1 MVRILESYLDGKKG
15 KLIIDVVDSEGELQ
29 KLIDHIK
36 KTANIGH
43 SFEVVV
49 DPDNKDY
56 TEKFYIDGDGSFHI
70 KDVEFEKEDDEKEK
84 KEESVKT
91 VDAFK
96 KEHNLTDDDIDELK
110 QYYENPWNEHRD
122 LTFVDYLYALV
133 DNNLLPEMLSES
145 VKTIYNFKK
154 ENKLSNEMINTLKEF
169 YDSDQNIYFKD
180 LDFISWLYA
189 IKTHEGGTIY
199 SEILEDY
206 IVESKIESIQPSGN
220 IIEALDDM
228 LKAMDNVTEL
238 WAKNPEW
245 DDVLS
250 NKEYP
255 FEEDFDRVVKNVSYW
270 VEECKK

>member
-15 KLIIDVVDSEGELQ
+15 KLVINVVDSEGELQ

-36 KTANIGH
+36 KIANMGH

-49 DPDNKDY
+49 DPNNKDY
-56 TEKFYIDGDGSFHI
+56 TEKFYIDGDGSFYI
-70 KDVEFEKEDDEKEK
+70 KDVEFEKEDDEKIEK
-84 KEESVKT
+84 KE
-91 VDAFK
+91 
-96 KEHNLTDDDIDELK
+96 
-110 QYYENPWNEHRD
+110 
-122 LTFVDYLYALV
+122 
-133 DNNLLPEMLSES
+133 
-145 VKTIYNFKK
+145 
-154 ENKLSNEMINTLKEF
+154 
-169 YDSDQNIYFKD
+169 
-180 LDFISWLYA
+180 
-189 IKTHEGGTIY
+189 
-199 SEILEDY
+199 
-206 IVESKIESIQPSGN
+206 ESIQPSGN

-255 FEEDFDRVVKNVSYW
+255 FEEDFDIVVKNISYW